1 MTVDMPDFSYR
12 SLARSMNGVIGSL
25 ERLMIFCIRS
35 SRTMKLVAEVSS
47 SIRKTR
53 LPASMPSITAAAWD
67 VLPLASSVEKH
78 RVSFLLGRSLMNREI
93 SVLRMLRPS
102 SARSFMAVLSV
113 ITYSRPS
120 PAMWL

>member
-1 MTVDMPDFSYR
+1 MTVDMSDFSYR
-12 SLARSMNGVIGSL
+12 SLARSMNGVMGSL

-53 LPASMPSITAAAWD
+53 LPASMPSMTAAAWD
-67 VLPLASSVEKH
+67 VLPLASSVVKH

-113 ITYSRPS
+113 MTYSRPS

>member
-1 MTVDMPDFSYR
+1 
-12 SLARSMNGVIGSL
+12 MNGVMGSL

-53 LPASMPSITAAAWD
+53 LPASMPSMTAAAWD
-67 VLPLASSVEKH
+67 VLPLASSVVKH
-78 RVSFLLGRSLMNREI
+78 RVSFLLGRSLMNREM

-113 ITYSRPS
+113 MTYSRPS